1 MGREGTA
8 PGGVTAEAQAPRCC
22 GFWNVASRC
31 RWMGPSR
38 LGPWKPSGGQLCLSF
53 AAGRALSALFFFKL
67 KIIFVLLKPIG
78 LYAISTELL
87 VSIEVNEINRD
98 LTVLN

>member
-1 MGREGTA
+1 MSHFT
-8 PGGVTAEAQAPRCC
+8 
-22 GFWNVASRC
+22 
-31 RWMGPSR
+31 
-38 LGPWKPSGGQLCLSF
+38 
-53 AAGRALSALFFFKL
+53 AGRALSALFFFKL